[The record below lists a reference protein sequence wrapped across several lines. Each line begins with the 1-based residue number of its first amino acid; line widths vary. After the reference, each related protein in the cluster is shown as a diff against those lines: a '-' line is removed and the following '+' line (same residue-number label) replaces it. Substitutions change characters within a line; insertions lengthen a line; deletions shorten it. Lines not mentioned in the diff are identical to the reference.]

1 MRILD
6 LFCGAGGAAMGYHLA
21 GFEVVGVDINPQPN
35 YPFQFIQADVI
46 GLLTGESGH
55 PDYDGWYAFD
65 AIHASPP
72 CQAKTTMSN
81 RWRGYGGLADDRVS
95 LISRTRGLL
104 RCTDLPWVIENVTG
118 ARPEM
123 PNAVCVTGGP
133 FGLRTHRPRLFEA
146 SFPLEKPATKP
157 RAVDPIGIYG
167 PGAYGQKLWKRVDG
181 SYQRRAASVEE
192 AREVMEMPWA
202 DWREIAE
209 AIPPAYTKW
218 VGDQLMNHL
227 KGES

>member
-6 LFCGAGGAAMGYHLA
+6 LFCGAGGAAMGYHQA
-21 GFEVVGVDINPQPN
+21 GFEVVGVDLNPQPN
-35 YPFQFIQADVI
+35 YPFDFLQADAI
-46 GLLTGESGH
+46 WWLESWDEQ
-55 PDYDGWYAFD
+55 PAKFIESFD
-65 AIHASPP
+65 AVHASPP

-81 RWRGYGGLADDRVS
+81 RWRGYGGLADERVS
-95 LISRTRGLL
+95 LISRTRELL
-104 RCTDLPWVIENVTG
+104 NKVGLPWVMENVTG

-123 PNAVCVTGGP
+123 PDAVCVTGGP
-133 FGLRTHRPRLFEA
+133 LGLRTHRPRLFEA
-146 SFPLEKPATKP
+146 SFPLAKPATKP

-181 SYQRRAASVEE
+181 SYQRRASSVEE
-192 AREVMEMPWA
+192 ARDVMEMPWA

-218 VGDQLMNHL
+218 VGDQLMSHL
-227 KGES
+227 KGAS